1 MILYES
7 NPKFVNRSSNHAK
20 SVQET
25 RNDSMIQTRY
35 NLLNHHNHHNHPN
48 HHNHHNIHNPH
59 NLFSILLLILH
70 PDE

>member
-7 NPKFVNRSSNHAK
+7 NPKFVNRSSNHTK
-20 SVQET
+20 SMQET
-25 RNDSMIQTRY
+25 RNDGMIYRLHI
-35 NLLNHHNHHNHPN
+35 LLNP
-48 HHNHHNIHNPH
+48 HNPH